1 MSAEELRLELDE
13 LRQLEGLA
21 KRPRVQSLLANEIR
35 NVEAKVAS
43 SPFFSFLFF
52 CIHFFSPIFSVS
64 PPIPFDASLDS
75 DSILWILNLR
85 CLIVIGSWR
94 RQLHQHPSR
103 RRRLRLRLRR
113 HALV

>member
-43 SPFFSFLFF
+43 SPSFSFLFSS
-52 CIHFFSPIFSVS
+52 IHSLLPIFSAS
-64 PPIPFDASLDS
+64 PSIPFGSSVDS
-75 DSILWILNLR
+75 DSILSVLDLR
-85 CLIVIGSWR
+85 CLIVMCDGSWR
-94 RQLHQHPSR
+94 RQLHQRPSR
-103 RRRLRLRLRR
+103 RRRLPLRL
-113 HALV
+113 HVLV

>member
-43 SPFFSFLFF
+43 FPFFVSLFIFSPFR
-52 CIHFFSPIFSVS
+52 SPRRSHSV
-64 PPIPFDASLDS
+64 DS
-75 DSILWILNLR
+75 DSILDLR
-85 CLIVIGSWR
+85 CLTVM
-94 RQLHQHPSR
+94 
-103 RRRLRLRLRR
+103 
-113 HALV
+113 

>member
-75 DSILWILNLR
+75 DSILSILNLR
-85 CLIVIGSWR
+85 CLIVMCDGSWR
-94 RQLHQHPSR
+94 RQLHQRPSR
-103 RRRLRLRLRR
+103 RRRLPLRL
-113 HALV
+113 HVLV

>member
-43 SPFFSFLFF
+43 CPSFSFLFF
-52 CIHFFSPIFSVS
+52 FLPSILFSPFSQ
-64 PPIPFDASLDS
+64 PPRVPVDPIRLIGGFPIRFFRS
-75 DSILWILNLR
+75 SI
-85 CLIVIGSWR
+85 CDV
-94 RQLHQHPSR
+94 
-103 RRRLRLRLRR
+103 
-113 HALV
+113 